1 MSGSDTCLLGYS
13 LVVMAVLV
21 ARWVLL
27 MVTSGESPSEE
38 AVAAAGKEG
47 ESFAVSPCSSALLP
61 RDREALITSHGSIL
75 LNVS

>member
-27 MVTSGESPSEE
+27 MVTSGESPSEK

-47 ESFAVSPCSSALLP
+47 ESFAVSP
-61 RDREALITSHGSIL
+61 
-75 LNVS
+75 